1 MENTLFPLP
10 PPLPFLIFTPGL
22 SEHIYGPALFTE
34 NPEEPMEKGLRI
46 KKQVHYKE

>member
-10 PPLPFLIFTPGL
+10 PSLPFLIFIPGL

-46 KKQVHYKE
+46 NKQVHYKE